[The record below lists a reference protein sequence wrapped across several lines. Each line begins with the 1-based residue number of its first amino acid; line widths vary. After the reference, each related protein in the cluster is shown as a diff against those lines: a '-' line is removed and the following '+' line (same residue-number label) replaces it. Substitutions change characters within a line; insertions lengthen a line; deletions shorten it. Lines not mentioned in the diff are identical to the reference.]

1 MSREGGRR
9 VRKHRN
15 GANRWDGTRKNSC
28 CGYLVYLVA
37 YKKLHGVGITI
48 NWHDHLQDLNN
59 RPLTF
64 IKDQTRFF
72 LVSLWKT
79 EANPESHRK
88 QPPSRTRPYLR
99 KWRAG
104 EVLKT
109 LKGYHVHLLFLPSPS
124 RASVLRAV
132 IHTEW
137 GGG

>member
-79 EANPESHRK
+79 EANPESHGK

-104 EVLKT
+104 GGPENTQGLSCT
-109 LKGYHVHLLFLPSPS
+109 PSVPS
-124 RASVLRAV
+124 LSKQSLCPPCCY
-132 IHTEW
+132 TY
-137 GGG
+137 